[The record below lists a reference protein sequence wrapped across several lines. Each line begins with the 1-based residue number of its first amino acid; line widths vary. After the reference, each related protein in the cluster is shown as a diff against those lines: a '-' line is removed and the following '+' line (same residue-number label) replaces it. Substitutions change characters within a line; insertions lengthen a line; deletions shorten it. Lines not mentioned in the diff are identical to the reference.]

1 MYFFFLQICFI
12 LKMLIIFNKNAIFD
26 KYLQEINISTRN
38 FSITH
43 YKQISDI
50 IQKNASL
57 RKKCPY
63 TELFLVRIFLYSE

>member
-43 YKQISDI
+43 YK
-50 IQKNASL
+50 
-57 RKKCPY
+57 
-63 TELFLVRIFLYSE
+63 